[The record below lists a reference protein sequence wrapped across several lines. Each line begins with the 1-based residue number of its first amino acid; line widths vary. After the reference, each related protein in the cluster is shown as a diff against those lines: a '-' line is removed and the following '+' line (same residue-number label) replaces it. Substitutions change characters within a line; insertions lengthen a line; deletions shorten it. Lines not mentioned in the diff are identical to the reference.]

1 MKTRQIFITS
11 LKNELIGILLLCVLW
26 SGAALFFPAYIIPSP
41 LNVLKDFGSYLTAGF
56 LQQLG
61 LTLVRVMIGFSI
73 SFVVGTALGVFTVI
87 KKWESPMNAMMMA
100 LQVLPGTILG
110 VIFVLMF
117 GIGSAAPIMLILFVG
132 LPMIV
137 VNTMNGLA
145 KRNIALEEYLST
157 LQADKSMTI
166 RYSFL
171 PALVPIFQSNFSLG
185 LGLSMKVVV
194 LGEFIGSQ
202 DGLGFLLNQARIIFD
217 MKEVFFYLVILLLV
231 TLIFQMIQ
239 SLFFSIGL
247 RKYYLAE

>member
-1 MKTRQIFITS
+1 MKASRIFITS
-11 LKNELIGILLLCVLW
+11 LRNELIGILLLVVLW
-26 SGAALFFPAYIIPSP
+26 SGSALFFPAYIIPSP
-41 LNVLKDFGSYLTAGF
+41 LNVLKDFDSYLTAGF

-61 LTLVRVMIGFSI
+61 LTLGRVLIGFVV
-73 SFVVGTALGVFTVI
+73 SFVGGTALGVLTVM
-87 KKWESPMNAMMMA
+87 KKWESSMNAMMLA

-117 GIGSAAPIMLILFVG
+117 GIGSAAPVMLILFLG
-132 LPMIV
+132 LPVIV
-137 VNTMNGLA
+137 INTMNGLA
-145 KRNIALEEYLST
+145 KRSSALEEVLST
-157 LQADKSMTI
+157 LQADKKFVI

-171 PALVPIFQSNFSLG
+171 PALIPVFQSNFSLG
-185 LGLSMKVVV
+185 LGMAMKVVV

-202 DGLGFLLNQARIIFD
+202 DGLGFLLNQARIVFD

-231 TLIFQMIQ
+231 TLVFQMIQ